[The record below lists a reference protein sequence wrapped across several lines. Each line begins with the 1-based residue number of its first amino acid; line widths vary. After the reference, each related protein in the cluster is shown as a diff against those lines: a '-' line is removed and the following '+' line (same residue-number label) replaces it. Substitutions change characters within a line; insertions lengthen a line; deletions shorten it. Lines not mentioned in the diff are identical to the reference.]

1 MSQNKVDSNN
11 IFELKF
17 NGKEKIDKNTNIN
30 NDRKNYNKEYNN
42 ERCKMKLFLRKKK
55 LNEKIYNK
63 RQSESHNS
71 LYPQL
76 NREKYIMLNESF
88 INFISRIQIE
98 YKDEKKLLI
107 LLNQI
112 SYIIEQKFSNT
123 KTTHKIFIFTV
134 EDLINNNWAYNL
146 CNLSKIYLKS
156 EKVMELISRIY
167 LNSCLLMK
175 NELENE
181 ENNNLYDETETL
193 NRSAYFIS
201 SDSYI
206 DVYNRILKIFLDKNY
221 NIAVNMINFIGHI
234 AENQESNQLS
244 LFGAGTMKVILDSI
258 KIEES
263 EDKLINDK
271 IWCLSKFE
279 VEKLYI
285 ANLELAEKIQKIYI
299 NIYYNKEKY
308 DLFNDINKEIDGNNF
323 LYTFLKLIENSVG
336 CIDRIIAE
344 NLIKSNLIEFLIDNF
359 VNKDNEFNYVIIQI
373 LINLS
378 NTECDICKR
387 LINIGVIKYLINI
400 INDKTLP
407 EYLRVRAFYPINNFL
422 FDSQLVNLVLFGQK
436 VLQLFY
442 DLLNDENIESL
453 IFKEILA
460 GFSESLFN
468 IDNSILYQLIDE
480 FKIIQIICKIMKK
493 VMEQKIN
500 NYEILEKF
508 CSFFYVLID
517 NNDNNL
523 INKIIIIFQNS
534 EGEELL
540 DRILLFISKISLEEL
555 NKEDSNIINNISIMT
570 ESLKDKIKDI

>member
-1 MSQNKVDSNN
+1 
-11 IFELKF
+11 
-17 NGKEKIDKNTNIN
+17 
-30 NDRKNYNKEYNN
+30 
-42 ERCKMKLFLRKKK
+42 
-55 LNEKIYNK
+55 
-63 RQSESHNS
+63 
-71 LYPQL
+71 
-76 NREKYIMLNESF
+76 
-88 INFISRIQIE
+88 
-98 YKDEKKLLI
+98 
-107 LLNQI
+107 
-112 SYIIEQKFSNT
+112 
-123 KTTHKIFIFTV
+123 
-134 EDLINNNWAYNL
+134 
-146 CNLSKIYLKS
+146 
-156 EKVMELISRIY
+156 
-167 LNSCLLMK
+167 
-175 NELENE
+175 
-181 ENNNLYDETETL
+181 
-193 NRSAYFIS
+193 
-201 SDSYI
+201 
-206 DVYNRILKIFLDKNY
+206 
-221 NIAVNMINFIGHI
+221 MINFIGHI

-359 VNKDNEFNYVIIQI
+359 INKDNEFNYVIIQI

>member
-1 MSQNKVDSNN
+1 MSQNKVDSSN